1 MDGQEIHPQSEP
13 SYRLVEGNLLISDP
27 HAVDHGGV
35 YQCIA
40 SNALGTVVSRE
51 ARVQF
56 ACESIPILWLLWLLC
71 AGGSLFM
78 KMVFGKKT
86 LGIFLVFFSVALGK
100 NIVTKYEQIKCERKL
115 VSVPADD

>member
-1 MDGQEIHPQSEP
+1 MEKKTYIQILFLNVCLLFPSCLINKLGVNAHQISLPVAPCLPVRPAGRWKVNGQEIYTESDP
-13 SYRLVEGNLLISDP
+13 SYRLSEGNLLISEP

-56 ACESIPILWLLWLLC
+56 ACKPVSR
-71 AGGSLFM
+71 SLDA
-78 KMVFGKKT
+78 T
-86 LGIFLVFFSVALGK
+86 
-100 NIVTKYEQIKCERKL
+100 
-115 VSVPADD
+115 